1 MTDTMFNSIKGMKE
15 ATSDV
20 EKMQFAKMVLM
31 AAGAYGVEVVSVD
44 DETVT
49 IEFKVKGHDDP
60 HFFFTADEEHT
71 EIKVKFADSEATPIY
86 RDPALV

>member
-1 MTDTMFNSIKGMKE
+1 MTDTMMNSIKGMKE

-44 DETVT
+44 DEAVT
-49 IEFKVKGHDDP
+49 IEFKVKDHDEP
-60 HFFFTADEEHT
+60 SFFFTTDEEHT

>member
-1 MTDTMFNSIKGMKE
+1 MTETMMNSIKGMKE

-44 DETVT
+44 DEAVT

-60 HFFFTADEEHT
+60 HFFFTADEDHT

-86 RDPALV
+86 LDPALV